1 MRYLADTVYL
11 IDLVN
16 GDEGAVALAKELDEI
31 GEPVGLSTI
40 SAEEYFRGVFYL
52 YWDDERVLKA
62 KLADARRDLS
72 AFEILPITY
81 DIAVKA
87 AEVEVATVKN
97 GVMISLADILIASS
111 AISHDSTLITRNV
124 KHFQRVPK
132 LNIRSY

>member
-16 GDEGAVALAKELDEI
+16 RDDGAVAFAKELDEI

-40 SAEEYFRGVFYL
+40 SAEEYFRGIFYL

-72 AFEILPITY
+72 TFEILPITY

-97 GVMISLADILIASS
+97 
-111 AISHDSTLITRNV
+111 
-124 KHFQRVPK
+124 
-132 LNIRSY
+132 

>member
-1 MRYLADTVYL
+1 
-11 IDLVN
+11 
-16 GDEGAVALAKELDEI
+16 AKELDEI